1 MTDLSFSSLAAR
13 AANRF
18 QPGGRFAVGFA
29 KGKLTGDP
37 VFEYFLRDGVL
48 SESSNILDLGCGQG
62 ILSALLAESAKAQ
75 AENQW
80 PADWPPVLPDNIH
93 GIELMPSDVRRAQA
107 ALGQHARG
115 EGASFEV
122 GNIATTA
129 FSACDTVV
137 ILDVLHYLP
146 YDAQIDVLE
155 RVYAA
160 LQPTGQLLLRIGDK
174 DGGFGFRWSNWV
186 DHVVTW
192 CRGHRLPRLYCRPLD
207 EWVDLLQTLGFQI
220 EVKPMSQG
228 TMFANVLLRARLSG
242 AGKVSHE

>member
-1 MTDLSFSSLAAR
+1 MSDLNFSSLALR

-48 SESSNILDLGCGQG
+48 SESKDILDLGCGQG
-62 ILSALLAESAKAQ
+62 ILSALLIEAAKAQ
-75 AENQW
+75 AEGHW
-80 PADWPPVLPDNIH
+80 PADWPPVSPSNIH
-93 GIELMPSDVRRAQA
+93 GIELMASDVRRAHA
-107 ALGQHARG
+107 ALGQHAPG

-129 FSACDTVV
+129 FSPCDTVV

-155 RVYAA
+155 RVYDA
-160 LQPTGQLLLRIGDK
+160 LQADGQLLLRIGDQ

-192 CRGHRLPRLYCRPLD
+192 CRGHRLPRLYCRGLE
-207 EWVDLLQTLGFQI
+207 EWVDLLKTLGF
-220 EVKPMSQG
+220 EVDVKPMSQG
-228 TMFANVLLRARLSG
+228 TMFANILLHASTPE
-242 AGKVSHE
+242 ANEASNK